1 MNILTNVMM
10 LALPIPMIQKLK
22 LGKHDKAM
30 LFGLFLLGGFVTIT
44 SILRTTSVQH
54 PLKNRMDITFGFI
67 TRGIWTLIEANLG
80 TIIPCLVV
88 LRQELGVVSRQSP
101 TRRSR
106 AAQSGRDDEKGFA
119 LSDLSTRQAGG
130 LWRGSN
136 LAQQTRLRR
145 VASNYSIK
153 SCSPGGIGHAIATEF
168 QKNGYHVIAT
178 ARRAE
183 VLEELRKTG
192 MSVVSLDV
200 CDKASIHRC
209 KEEVAQITAGKL
221 DILVN
226 NAGVN
231 HTIPATDID
240 IDDVKQTFNAN
251 VFGPM
256 LMCQAFVPLL
266 IPARGL
272 IINISSV
279 SAIVPY
285 LFASVY
291 SSTKAAL
298 DGYSRTLRL
307 ELKPFHVR
315 VMVAMTGTV
324 KSNITSHF
332 VRELPGSSLYQPVRD
347 MYDDRIHFSQRN
359 SPMPADVYAKKLV
372 AAALKGEGWLGG
384 LFGRTP
390 DWFWAGGLANVAWF
404 GQTFF
409 PRRFAEFL
417 TAITFKISKMA
428 YIIAEARAKRN

>member
-1 MNILTNVMM
+1 MSESKKYVL
-10 LALPIPMIQKLK
+10 
-22 LGKHDKAM
+22 
-30 LFGLFLLGGFVTIT
+30 IT
-44 SILRTTSVQH
+44 
-54 PLKNRMDITFGFI
+54 G
-67 TRGIWTLIEANLG
+67 
-80 TIIPCLVV
+80 
-88 LRQELGVVSRQSP
+88 
-101 TRRSR
+101 
-106 AAQSGRDDEKGFA
+106 
-119 LSDLSTRQAGG
+119 
-130 LWRGSN
+130 
-136 LAQQTRLRR
+136 
-145 VASNYSIK
+145 
-153 SCSPGGIGHAIATEF
+153 CSPGGIGHAIATEF
-168 QKNGYHVIAT
+168 QRNGYHVIAT

-183 VLEELRKTG
+183 VLDELRDTG

-200 CDKASIHRC
+200 CDRASIRKC
-209 KEEVAQITAGKL
+209 KEEVAKITAGKL

-240 IDDVKQTFNAN
+240 IDDVKKTFDAN

-256 LMCQAFVPLL
+256 LMCQACVPLL

-272 IINISSV
+272 IINISSI
-279 SAIVPY
+279 SAITPY

-291 SSTKAAL
+291 CATKAAL

-307 ELKPFHVR
+307 EMKPFNVR

-332 VRELPGSSLYQPVRD
+332 VRELPSSSLYKPVQD
-347 MYDDRIHFSQRN
+347 MYDERIHFSQKN

-384 LFGRTP
+384 LFGRSP

-409 PRRFAEFL
+409 PRRLAEFL
-417 TAITFKISKMA
+417 AAITFKISKMA
-428 YIIAEARAKRN
+428 FKISEAKTKRT

>member
-1 MNILTNVMM
+1 MSESKKYVL
-10 LALPIPMIQKLK
+10 
-22 LGKHDKAM
+22 
-30 LFGLFLLGGFVTIT
+30 IT
-44 SILRTTSVQH
+44 
-54 PLKNRMDITFGFI
+54 G
-67 TRGIWTLIEANLG
+67 
-80 TIIPCLVV
+80 
-88 LRQELGVVSRQSP
+88 
-101 TRRSR
+101 
-106 AAQSGRDDEKGFA
+106 
-119 LSDLSTRQAGG
+119 
-130 LWRGSN
+130 
-136 LAQQTRLRR
+136 
-145 VASNYSIK
+145 
-153 SCSPGGIGHAIATEF
+153 CSPGGIGHAIATEF
-168 QKNGYHVIAT
+168 QNHGYHVIAT

-183 VLEELRKTG
+183 VLGELRKTG

-200 CDKASIHRC
+200 CDRASIQKC
-209 KEEVAQITAGKL
+209 KEEVARITAGKL

-231 HTIPATDID
+231 HTIPATDIE
-240 IDDVKQTFNAN
+240 IDDVKRTFDAN

-256 LMCQAFVPLL
+256 LMCQAFIPLL

-272 IINISSV
+272 IVNISSV
-279 SAIVPY
+279 SAIMPY

-291 SSTKAAL
+291 CATKAAL

-307 ELKPFHVR
+307 ELKPFNVR

-332 VRELPGSSLYQPVRD
+332 VRELPSNSLYRPVQD
-347 MYDDRIHFSQRN
+347 MYDERIHFSQNN

-372 AAALKGEGWLGG
+372 AAALKGEGWFGG
-384 LFGRTP
+384 LLGRTP

-428 YIIAEARAKRN
+428 FKIAEAKDKRS

>member
-10 LALPIPMIQKLK
+10 IALPIPMVQKLK

-54 PLKNRMDITFGFI
+54 PLKNRMDITFDFI

-88 LRQELGVVSRQSP
+88 LRQELVVVSPQSL
-101 TRRSR
+101 RKSR
-106 AAQSGRDDEKGFA
+106 AAQPGRDDEKGFA
-119 LSDLSTRQAGG
+119 F
-130 LWRGSN
+130 
-136 LAQQTRLRR
+136 
-145 VASNYSIK
+145 
-153 SCSPGGIGHAIATEF
+153 CSPGGIGHAIATEF

-200 CDKASIHRC
+200 CDKASIQRC

-307 ELKPFHVR
+307 ELKPFNVR

-332 VRELPGSSLYQPVRD
+332 VRELPSSSLYQPVKD
-347 MYDDRIHFSQRN
+347 MYDERIHFSQKN
-359 SPMPADVYAKKLV
+359 SPMAADVYAKKLV
-372 AAALKGEGWLGG
+372 AAALKGEGWFGG

>member
-10 LALPIPMIQKLK
+10 IALPIPMVQKLK

-30 LFGLFLLGGFVTIT
+30 LFGLFLLGGFVTVT

-54 PLKNRMDITFGFI
+54 PLKNRMDITFDFI

-88 LRQELGVVSRQSP
+88 LRQELVVVSPQSL
-101 TRRSR
+101 RKSR
-106 AAQSGRDDEKGFA
+106 AAQPGRDDEKGFA
-119 LSDLSTRQAGG
+119 F
-130 LWRGSN
+130 
-136 LAQQTRLRR
+136 
-145 VASNYSIK
+145 
-153 SCSPGGIGHAIATEF
+153 CSPGGIGHAIATEF

-200 CDKASIHRC
+200 CDKASIQRC

-307 ELKPFHVR
+307 ELKPFNVR

-332 VRELPGSSLYQPVRD
+332 VRELPSSSLYQPVRD
-347 MYDDRIHFSQRN
+347 MYDERIHFSQKN
-359 SPMPADVYAKKLV
+359 SPMAADVYAKKLV
-372 AAALKGEGWLGG
+372 AAALKGEGWFGG

>member
-1 MNILTNVMM
+1 MDILTNIMM
-10 LALPIPMIQKLK
+10 IVLPIPMIHKLK
-22 LGKHDKAM
+22 LGKRDKAM
-30 LFGLFLLGGFVTIT
+30 LCGLFLLGGFVTVT

-54 PLKNRMDITFGFI
+54 PLKNRMDITFDFI
-67 TRGIWTLIEANLG
+67 TRGIWTLVEANLG
-80 TIIPCLVV
+80 IIIPCLVV
-88 LRQELGVVSRQSP
+88 LRQELGVVSLQSL
-101 TRRSR
+101 RKSR
-106 AAQSGRDDEKGFA
+106 AAFKQPGRDDEKGFA
-119 LSDLSTRQAGG
+119 LSDLPAGQTGG

-136 LAQQTRLRR
+136 LAQQSVFISGPGAQAGRR
-145 VASNYSIK
+145 
-153 SCSPGGIGHAIATEF
+153 
-168 QKNGYHVIAT
+168 YHVIAT

-183 VLEELRKTG
+183 VLGELRKTG

-200 CDKASIHRC
+200 CDRASIQRC

-272 IINISSV
+272 IVNISSV

-332 VRELPGSSLYQPVRD
+332 VRELPSSSLYQPVRD
-347 MYDDRIHFSQRN
+347 MYDERIHFSQKN
-359 SPMPADVYAKKLV
+359 SPMPADVYARKLV
-372 AAALKGEGWLGG
+372 AAALKGEGWFGG

-390 DWFWAGGLANVAWF
+390 DWFWAGGLANIAWF

>member
-10 LALPIPMIQKLK
+10 IALPIPMVQKLK

-30 LFGLFLLGGFVTIT
+30 LFGLFLLGGFVTVT

-54 PLKNRMDITFGFI
+54 PLKNRMDITFDFI

-88 LRQELGVVSRQSP
+88 LRQELVVVSPQSL
-101 TRRSR
+101 RKSR
-106 AAQSGRDDEKGFA
+106 VAQPGRDDEKGFA
-119 LSDLSTRQAGG
+119 F
-130 LWRGSN
+130 
-136 LAQQTRLRR
+136 
-145 VASNYSIK
+145 
-153 SCSPGGIGHAIATEF
+153 CSPGGIGHAIATEF

-200 CDKASIHRC
+200 CDKASIQRC
-209 KEEVAQITAGKL
+209 KEEAAQITAGKL

-240 IDDVKQTFNAN
+240 IDDVKHTFNAN

-307 ELKPFHVR
+307 ELKPFNVR

-332 VRELPGSSLYQPVRD
+332 VRELPSSSLYQPVRD
-347 MYDDRIHFSQRN
+347 MYDERIHFSQKN
-359 SPMPADVYAKKLV
+359 SPMAADVYAKKLV
-372 AAALKGEGWLGG
+372 AAALKGEGWFGG

>member
-10 LALPIPMIQKLK
+10 IALPIPMVQKLK
-22 LGKHDKAM
+22 FGKHDKAM
-30 LFGLFLLGGFVTIT
+30 LFGLFLLGGFVTVT

-54 PLKNRMDITFGFI
+54 PLKNRMDITFDFI

-88 LRQELGVVSRQSP
+88 LRQELVVVSPQSL
-101 TRRSR
+101 RKSR
-106 AAQSGRDDEKGFA
+106 AAQPGRDDEKGFA
-119 LSDLSTRQAGG
+119 LSDLRAGQTGG

-136 LAQQTRLRR
+136 LAQQS
-145 VASNYSIK
+145 V
-153 SCSPGGIGHAIATEF
+153 CSPGGIGHAIATEF

-200 CDKASIHRC
+200 CDKASIQRC

-307 ELKPFHVR
+307 ELKPFNVR

-332 VRELPGSSLYQPVRD
+332 VRELPSSSLYQPVRD
-347 MYDDRIHFSQRN
+347 MYDERIHFSQKN
-359 SPMPADVYAKKLV
+359 SPMAADVYAKKLV
-372 AAALKGEGWLGG
+372 AAALKGEGWFGG

>member
-1 MNILTNVMM
+1 MSDS
-10 LALPIPMIQKLK
+10 QKYVL
-22 LGKHDKAM
+22 
-30 LFGLFLLGGFVTIT
+30 IT
-44 SILRTTSVQH
+44 
-54 PLKNRMDITFGFI
+54 G
-67 TRGIWTLIEANLG
+67 
-80 TIIPCLVV
+80 
-88 LRQELGVVSRQSP
+88 
-101 TRRSR
+101 
-106 AAQSGRDDEKGFA
+106 
-119 LSDLSTRQAGG
+119 
-130 LWRGSN
+130 
-136 LAQQTRLRR
+136 
-145 VASNYSIK
+145 
-153 SCSPGGIGHAIATEF
+153 CSPGGIGHAIANEF
-168 QKNGYHVIAT
+168 QKHGYHVIAT

-192 MSVVSLDV
+192 MSVVALDV
-200 CDKASIHRC
+200 CDKASVQKC
-209 KEEVAQITAGKL
+209 KEEVAHITSGKL

-240 IDDVKQTFNAN
+240 IDDVKKTFDAN

-256 LMCQAFVPLL
+256 LMCQALIPLL

-279 SAIVPY
+279 SSIMPY

-298 DGYSRTLRL
+298 NGYSRTLRM
-307 ELKPFHVR
+307 ELKPFNVR

-332 VRELPGSSLYQPVRD
+332 TRELPSSSLYQPVRD
-347 MYDDRIHFSQRN
+347 MYDERIHFSQKN
-359 SPMPADVYAKKLV
+359 SPMPAEIYAKKLV
-372 AAALKGEGWLGG
+372 AAAIRGEGWFGG

-409 PRRFAEFL
+409 PRRLTEFL

-428 YIIAEARAKRN
+428 FKIAEARAKRD